1 MIALVQPFGIHSPGG
16 GPRILRS
23 LLDDAPAPFVSVCTG
38 LRRPD
43 AFDPARE
50 VHLPMRPYL
59 GRVEHT
65 RLSRPL
71 SVLTRLA
78 APWFK
83 RKLRAL
89 FDDRG
94 VTRVHAI
101 PHGLDFAY
109 AFEIARERDLP
120 YVLTVHDDMTYNLH
134 DRVYL
139 DEAMR
144 RLATVWREA
153 DGRMVISDAMG
164 RAYNARY
171 GERPYA
177 VVTDGLTDVAADV
190 RPRETGRLNV
200 YFMGSVHL
208 SYEAN
213 FQSMLDALD
222 RVARQ
227 RPGDDVRFTVRGG
240 VPFDLRVGAAPLDVL
255 GWGTQ
260 DDIEADL
267 EEADLLYFPLPF
279 APEHDAFVRY
289 SLSTKMVTYLGSGV
303 PILYHGPG
311 VAAAARL
318 LDAHDAGLLACTDDV
333 DALVDVL
340 SGARPD
346 RLDAVARGGLRLAHD
361 QFLLR
366 DQRRRFW
373 SMLAPDATRTP
384 PVAA

>member
-1 MIALVQPFGIHSPGG
+1 MLALVQPFGINSPGG

-23 LLDDAPAPFVSVCTG
+23 LLDDAPAPFVSVCTS

-43 AFDPARE
+43 DFDASYE
-50 VHLPMRPYL
+50 VHLPIRPYL

-65 RLSRPL
+65 RLSGPL

-78 APWFK
+78 APWFMQ
-83 RKLRAL
+83 RLRAL
-89 FDDRG
+89 FKERG

-101 PHGLDFAY
+101 PHGLDFWY
-109 AFEIARERDLP
+109 AFEVAREMGLP

-139 DEAMR
+139 TEAMR
-144 RLATVWREA
+144 RLATVWRES

-164 RAYNARY
+164 RAYNERY
-171 GERPYA
+171 GKRPYT
-177 VVTDGLTDVAADV
+177 VVTDGLTDVAPDV
-190 RPRETGRLNV
+190 CPREPERLNV

-213 FQSMLDALD
+213 FQSMLDALN

-227 RPGDDVRFTVRGG
+227 RPDDDVRFTVRGG
-240 VPFDLRVGAAPLDVL
+240 MPFDLREGAAPLDVL
-255 GWGTQ
+255 DWGTQ

-267 EEADLLYFPLPF
+267 AEADLLYFPLPF
-279 APEHDAFVRY
+279 TPEHDAFVRY
-289 SLSTKMVTYLGSGV
+289 SLSTKMVTYLGSGR
-303 PILYHGPG
+303 PILYHGPD

-318 LDAHDAGLLACTDDV
+318 LDTNDAGLLACTNDV
-333 DALVDVL
+333 DTLASIVTSVD
-340 SGARPD
+340 PD
-346 RLDAVARGGLRLAHD
+346 HLDAITRGGLRLARN

-366 DQRRRFW
+366 DQRSRFW
-373 SMLAPDATRTP
+373 SMLAPDATLTS

>member
-23 LLDDAPAPFVSVCTG
+23 LLANAPEPFVSVCTS

-43 AFDPARE
+43 DFDTSCE
-50 VHLPMRPYL
+50 VHLPIRPYL

-71 SVLTRLA
+71 SVLTQLA

-83 RKLRAL
+83 RRLRAM
-89 FDDRG
+89 FEERS

-109 AFEIARERDLP
+109 AFDIAKEMGLP
-120 YVLTVHDDMTYNLH
+120 YVLTVHDDLTYNLH
-134 DRVYL
+134 ERVYL

-164 RAYNARY
+164 RAYNERY
-171 GERPYA
+171 GKRPYA
-177 VVTDGLTDVAADV
+177 VVTDGLTNVAPDV
-190 RPRETGRLNV
+190 RPRESGRLNV

-222 RVARQ
+222 RVARH
-227 RPGDDVRFTVRGG
+227 RPNDDIRFTVRGG
-240 VPFDLRVGAAPLDVL
+240 MPFDLHEGAAPLDVL

-267 EEADLLYFPLPF
+267 AEADLLYFPLPF
-279 APEHDAFVRY
+279 AREHDAFVRY
-289 SLSTKMVTYLGSGV
+289 SLSTKMVTYLGSGR
-303 PILYHGPG
+303 PILYHGPE

-318 LDAHDAGLLACTDDV
+318 LDTNNAGLLAYTDDV
-333 DALVDVL
+333 DTLASILTDVD
-340 SGARPD
+340 PD
-346 RLDAVARGGLRLAHD
+346 HLDAIARGGLCLARD
-361 QFLLR
+361 QFLLH

-373 SMLAPDATRTP
+373 SMLAPDATLTAT
-384 PVAA
+384 VAA

>member
-1 MIALVQPFGIHSPGG
+1 
-16 GPRILRS
+16 
-23 LLDDAPAPFVSVCTG
+23 VSICTS
-38 LRRPD
+38 LRRPVD
-43 AFDPARE
+43 FDTSYE
-50 VHLPMRPYL
+50 VHLPIRPYL

-65 RLSRPL
+65 RLSHPL

-83 RKLRAL
+83 RRLRAL
-89 FDDRG
+89 FEERG

-109 AFEIARERDLP
+109 AFDIAEEMGLP

-164 RAYNARY
+164 RAYNERY
-171 GERPYA
+171 GKRPYA
-177 VVTDGLTDVAADV
+177 VVTDGLTDVAPDV
-190 RPRETGRLNV
+190 RPREPGGLNV

-222 RVARQ
+222 RVARH
-227 RPGDDVRFTVRGG
+227 RLDDDIRFTVRGG
-240 VPFDLRVGAAPLDVL
+240 MPFDLHEGAAPLDVL

-267 EEADLLYFPLPF
+267 
-279 APEHDAFVRY
+279 
-289 SLSTKMVTYLGSGV
+289 
-303 PILYHGPG
+303 
-311 VAAAARL
+311 AAALVMAFSGCSGSCRVAGTCIAPPEREGWGIMDGRDGMFQAL
-318 LDAHDAGLLACTDDV
+318 FGPPGRVRTGRVAKPSNVAERNKRRPFSLDFPNT
-333 DALVDVL
+333 
-340 SGARPD
+340 
-346 RLDAVARGGLRLAHD
+346 
-361 QFLLR
+361 
-366 DQRRRFW
+366 
-373 SMLAPDATRTP
+373 
-384 PVAA
+384 